1 MLEELDNIK
10 KDIREYL
17 EIRLDLMRLH
27 IAENTSKI
35 LSKSVNIAIVG
46 YLLFFILLFLSFA
59 AGYFFAKRLQSDEL
73 GFLCVAGFYIL
84 LLVVFLI
91 FRKHI
96 VDRPII
102 KAVIK
107 LFFPIFT
114 NDEKE

>member
-1 MLEELDNIK
+1 MLEELNDIK
-10 KDIREYL
+10 KDIQEYL

-84 LLVVFLI
+84 LLIIFLLL
-91 FRKHI
+91 RKHI

-102 KAVIK
+102 KAIVK
-107 LFFPIFT
+107 LFFPTFT